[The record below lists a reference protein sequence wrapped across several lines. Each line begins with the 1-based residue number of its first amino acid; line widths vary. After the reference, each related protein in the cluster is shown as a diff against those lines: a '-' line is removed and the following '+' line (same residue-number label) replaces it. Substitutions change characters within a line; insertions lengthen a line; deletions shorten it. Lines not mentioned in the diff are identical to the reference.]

1 MMMEF
6 QEFVDAVFQDVAKKA
21 AGEFE
26 VQIHTP
32 IKNNGVK
39 PVGIAVIEG
48 NGGPCVYLDEPYRVY
63 QGGEMQYDEIVDEV
77 FRQLVDSRNALLGID
92 IEKFKKWENIQ
103 GNVRAKLINTGLN
116 RELLKTVP
124 HRMFLDLAV
133 VYYVMVIERGEEIG
147 MFLIHHGHM
156 EAWGKDE
163 EALYQTALENMRVD
177 GDADFFS
184 METLIRQICG
194 ALPADRWQDTGMYI
208 LTNRNKRFGA
218 SELLDKGTLRMI
230 ADQMGDGF
238 IVLPSSIHE
247 CIVLRPRVPSKH
259 EDLSYMVRAV
269 NDAEVSEE
277 ERLSDHVYAYSQ
289 NEDML
294 KIVA

>member
-1 MMMEF
+1 MMEF
-6 QEFVDAVFQDVAKKA
+6 QEFVDAVFRDVEEKA
-21 AGEFE
+21 AGEFK
-26 VQIHTP
+26 VQIYDTV
-32 IKNNGVK
+32 KNNGIRLT
-39 PVGIAVIEG
+39 GIAAVEES
-48 NGGPCVYLDEPYRVY
+48 GGPCVYLNEPYREY
-63 QGGEMQYDEIVDEV
+63 QDGEMQYDGIVDEV
-77 FRQLVDSRNALLGID
+77 FRQLADNRDALQRID

-103 GNVRAKLINTGLN
+103 VNVRAKLVNTEQN
-116 RELLKTVP
+116 REQLKMVP

-133 VYYVMVIERGEEIG
+133 VYYVMVIDRGEEIG

-208 LTNRNKRFGA
+208 LTNRRKRFGA

-247 CIVLRPRVPSKH
+247 CIVLRPRVPSKY

>member
-1 MMMEF
+1 MMEF

-21 AGEFE
+21 AGKFE

-32 IKNNGVK
+32 IKNNGMK
-39 PVGIAVIEG
+39 PIGIAVIEG
-48 NGGPCVYLDEPYRVY
+48 NGGPCVYLDEPYREY
-63 QGGEMQYDEIVDEV
+63 QSGEMQYDEIVDEV
-77 FRQLVDSRNALLGID
+77 FQQLVDSRNALQGID

-103 GNVRAKLINTGLN
+103 GNVRAKLINTRLN

-133 VYYVMVIERGEEIG
+133 VYYVMVIDRGGEIG

-163 EALYQTALENMRVD
+163 ETLYQAAMRNMRVD

-184 METLIRQICG
+184 METLIEQICG
-194 ALPADRWQDTGMYI
+194 ALPTDRWQDTGMYI
-208 LTNRNKRFGA
+208 LTNGRKRFGA

-247 CIVLRPRVPSKH
+247 CIVLRPRVPSKY
-259 EDLSYMVRAV
+259 EELAYMVQAV
-269 NDAEVSEE
+269 NDVEVSEE
-277 ERLSDHVYAYSQ
+277 ERLSNHVYAYSQ

>member
-32 IKNNGVK
+32 IKNNGMK
-39 PVGIAVIEG
+39 PIGIAVIEG
-48 NGGPCVYLDEPYRVY
+48 NGGPCVYLDEPYREY
-63 QGGEMQYDEIVDEV
+63 RSGEMQYDEIVDEV

-92 IEKFKKWENIQ
+92 IEKFRKWENIQ

-133 VYYVMVIERGEEIG
+133 VYYVMVIERGEETG

-247 CIVLRPRVPSKH
+247 CIVLRPRVPSKY
-259 EDLSYMVRAV
+259 EDLSYMVRAL

-277 ERLSDHVYAYSQ
+277 ERLSDHVYAYSGK
-289 NEDML
+289 EETL
-294 KIVA
+294 EIVA

>member
-1 MMMEF
+1 MMEF
-6 QEFVDAVFQDVAKKA
+6 QEFVDAVFRDVEEKA
-21 AGEFE
+21 AGEFK
-26 VQIHTP
+26 VQVHDTV
-32 IKNNGVK
+32 KNNGTRLTGIVAVK
-39 PVGIAVIEG
+39 G
-48 NGGPCVYLDEPYRVY
+48 NGGPCVYLDECYKEY
-63 QGGEMQYDEIVDEV
+63 QDGKMQYGEIVDEV
-77 FRQLVDSRNALLGID
+77 FCQLADNRNALQGID

-103 GNVRAKLINTGLN
+103 GNVRAKLVNTKRN
-116 RELLKTVP
+116 QEQLKTVP
-124 HRMFLDLAV
+124 HRMFLDLTV

-163 EALYQTALENMRVD
+163 EALYQTAMKNMRVD

-184 METLIRQICG
+184 METLIKQICG
-194 ALPADRWQDTGMYI
+194 TLPTDRWQDTGMYI
-208 LTNRNKRFGA
+208 LTNRRKRFGA
-218 SELLDKGTLRMI
+218 SELLDKGTLRMM

-247 CIVLRPRVPSKH
+247 CIVLRPRVPSKY
-259 EDLSYMVRAV
+259 EDLAYMVRAV

-277 ERLSDHVYAYSQ
+277 DRLSNHVYAYSQ